1 LKSGKTKDVL
11 KQLRL
16 YRRFGCPTPTLLE
29 MFICEYGFGSRNT
42 FPPEAADQSIREKLA
57 VLSEEQFG
65 YEILPFEFAKEG
77 EEDTDSVAFF
87 RPMTMWNPQ
96 SPSAIR
102 LLHPARTQPNQ
113 PFLNLCKMVNVFV
126 DLGSQTRRVQGHVRV
141 VVYCTNCK
149 RFILLGSKSNCECY
163 VCGSDM
169 TAH

>member
-1 LKSGKTKDVL
+1 MKSGKTKDVL

-29 MFICEYGFGSRNT
+29 MFICEYWFGSRNT